1 MSSKSPISADL
12 KVPCINCGR
21 ECPDG
26 LRYCLYCGGKT
37 LEIDKPI
44 MPMNPH
50 CAECGEVDELNI
62 TFCVAC
68 GAKLLYAYDGTGST
82 PVVSPGAGSSS
93 ISKASGAG
101 GASGTPGAAAGSG
114 AGSGAGSAAGKAGKF
129 KRNTGFN
136 WTAEITS
143 PQGGRDASK
152 SPSVQQ
158 FSDAPKISG
167 QPARQQTSANGIPA
181 LMPLAAGVAGGLLIV
196 GVLYSIGF
204 LPDLFDRVTWPKSG
218 LVVYCPVFDTTSLSG
233 GSDTSGAAG
242 GNGAAGTSGATG
254 ANGSSKGAQS
264 SASDGSGS
272 TKTASG
278 SSDSPSDTSGDSSGD
293 SGTASASSSDD
304 TKQGSSSGADDD
316 SKPAGSG
323 SGGEN
328 SNSGAVTSDSA
339 NSNSSKASVRP
350 DPGSSWQLSVEN
362 LANHQ
367 LTISPLI
374 PARSLLG
381 RRVPGCLILKDLAAG
396 NYMLR
401 IQRAGSDTTFGL
413 VTLVA
418 DKPTV
423 IGYPGGMKVPI

>member
-1 MSSKSPISADL
+1 
-12 KVPCINCGR
+12 
-21 ECPDG
+21 
-26 LRYCLYCGGKT
+26 
-37 LEIDKPI
+37 

-82 PVVSPGAGSSS
+82 PVVSSGAGSSS
-93 ISKASGAG
+93 ASKPSGAA
-101 GASGTPGAAAGSG
+101 GASGSPGAPGAAAGSG
-114 AGSGAGSAAGKAGKF
+114 SGRAGKF

-136 WTAEITS
+136 WTAEITA

-152 SPSVQQ
+152 TPMPQFGDVQ
-158 FSDAPKISG
+158 KISG
-167 QPARQQTSANGIPA
+167 QPARQKASAAGMPA
-181 LMPLAAGVAGGLLIV
+181 LMPVTAGVACGVLIV

-218 LVVYCPVFDTTSLSG
+218 LVVYCPVLDTTSLPG
-233 GSDTSGAAG
+233 DPGASGAAG
-242 GNGAAGTSGATG
+242 GNGAAGTSGTTGTTG

-264 SASDGSGS
+264 AASDGSGS

-293 SGTASASSSDD
+293 SGAATASSSDD
-304 TKQGSSSGADDD
+304 TKQGSSGADDD

-323 SGGEN
+323 GSSSGG
-328 SNSGAVTSDSA
+328 SNSGGSASGAGTADPA
-339 NSNSSKASVRP
+339 NSNSSKGSVH
-350 DPGSSWQLSVEN
+350 DTGGSWQLSVEN

-401 IQRAGSDTTFGL
+401 IQRAGSDTTFGM

-423 IGYPGGMKVPI
+423 IGYPGGMKLPI